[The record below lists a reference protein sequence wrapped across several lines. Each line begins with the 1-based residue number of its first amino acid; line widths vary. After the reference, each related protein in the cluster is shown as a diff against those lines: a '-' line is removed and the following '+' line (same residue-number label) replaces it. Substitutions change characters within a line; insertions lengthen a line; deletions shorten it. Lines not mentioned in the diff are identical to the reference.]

1 MQFHI
6 LRYGI
11 YSLGIIV
18 LAALWSPLAQK
29 NSLAAKDRNK
39 CGGKRSG
46 NVGADTRQVACGARS
61 LFPPAFRPTFAP
73 GDVRGFGTPGVGRIK
88 ARNRDILARRPCF
101 QARRIDLSVRAWFG
115 VVAERGHAM
124 RGRFCSADRGQD
136 GWPGPS
142 VGHSHVARSNRDGA
156 GVVHHAGPDVDPRTN
171 TPGATSSSCITR
183 RTATE
188 LSCIPRTASRT
199 ISLVW
204 AREF

>member
-1 MQFHI
+1 LPKRI
-6 LRYGI
+6 PSRRKIGI
-11 YSLGIIV
+11 NVAESDQGTSEPTVPKWPAGQGLSFRPLSDRRSHRRRPRFRNARSRADQGSKPRHPGP
-18 LAALWSPLAQK
+18 AALLSGSA
-29 NSLAAKDRNK
+29 DRPVRPRAVRR
-39 CGGKRSG
+39 GRGTRSC
-46 NVGADTRQVACGARS
+46 NA
-61 LFPPAFRPTFAP
+61 
-73 GDVRGFGTPGVGRIK
+73 
-88 ARNRDILARRPCF
+88 
-101 QARRIDLSVRAWFG
+101 
-115 VVAERGHAM
+115 
-124 RGRFCSADRGQD
+124 GRFCSADRGQD